1 MFIVPLQVANS
12 KEDNS
17 LKKRQLGSSDLF
29 VSEISLGG
37 MSLSTDKEKAAG
49 IVDVALDAGINT
61 IDTADLYDFGVNEEI
76 IGAIL
81 GNRRQDII
89 LATKVGNRWTEG
101 VDGWHWDASPS
112 YIKEAVR
119 ASLKR
124 LGTDYIDVYQL
135 HGGTIE
141 DDWDGIIDT
150 FDGLKKEGLIRA
162 YGISSIRP
170 NVLKRFLPAS
180 SAKGVMMQYSALDR
194 RPEEWLDFVANEGA
208 SVITRGTVAKGLLTN
223 EWKERSRR
231 ANGYN
236 TYPAEGLQ
244 TTLAK
249 LAAHYGDL
257 HALALAFNLKESAIA
272 STVIGAS
279 SRQQL
284 EETLSAY
291 EKAEAITDFQVAKEL
306 TKSERY
312 VDHR

>member
-1 MFIVPLQVANS
+1 M
-12 KEDNS
+12 
-17 LKKRQLGSSDLF
+17 KKRQLGSSDLF

-37 MSLSTDKEKAAG
+37 MSLSTDKDNAAS
-49 IVDVALDAGINT
+49 IVDMALDVGINM
-61 IDTADLYDFGVNEEI
+61 IDTADLYDFGVNEGI
-76 IGAIL
+76 IGSIL
-81 GNRRQDII
+81 GKRRQDIV

-101 VDGWHWDASPS
+101 VNGWHWDASPT

-141 DDWDGIIDT
+141 DDWDGIIET
-150 FDGLKKEGLIRA
+150 FEGLKKEGLIRE

-180 SAKGVMMQYSALDR
+180 SAKSVMMQYSALDR
-194 RPEEWLDFVANEGA
+194 RPEEWLEFVASEGA
-208 SVITRGTVAKGLLTN
+208 SVVTRGTVAKGLLTN
-223 EWKERSRR
+223 EWEERVRR
-231 ANGYN
+231 SNGYN
-236 TYPAEGLQ
+236 GYSAEELH
-244 TTLAK
+244 TTLTK

-257 HALALAFNLKESAIA
+257 HALALAFNLKEAAIA

-284 EETLSAY
+284 EETLIAY
-291 EKAEAITDFQVAKEL
+291 EKAASITDFQLANVL
-306 TKSERY
+306 TKNELY
-312 VDHR
+312 TDHR